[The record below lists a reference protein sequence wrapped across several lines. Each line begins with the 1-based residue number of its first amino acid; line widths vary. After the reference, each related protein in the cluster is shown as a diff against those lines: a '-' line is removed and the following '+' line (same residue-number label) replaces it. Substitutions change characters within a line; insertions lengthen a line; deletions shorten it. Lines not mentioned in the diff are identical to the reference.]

1 MHFMDD
7 SFMNLG
13 EEVKYVVFAF
23 ECSNAEF
30 CESCVCVWERERE
43 RERERDGHITAECT
57 ASQKSS

>member
-7 SFMNLG
+7 SFMNLW
-13 EEVKYVVFAF
+13 EEVKYVVFAI

-30 CESCVCVWERERE
+30 CESCVCVCV